1 MTCEIYREAIS
12 AEMDGE
18 DPGLDQRL
26 VDAHLRRCASCRAF
40 AVDAADLKSALR
52 FTRVDAPDLAAPIVA
67 RALDDWDRRWLTL
80 PVRLGLVFVG
90 AGQLALAVPGLLYGS
105 DDGAPIHIAHEIG
118 SWDLA
123 LAVGFLF
130 AAWRP
135 LRAVGLLPLVAVL
148 SFCLG
153 LTAVVDL
160 LHGRAV
166 AVLETSHLLEL
177 VGTLLLWLLVH
188 PLARRAPARPPKV
201 TVAS

>member
-52 FTRVDAPDLAAPIVA
+52 FARVDAPDLAAPIVA

-105 DDGAPIHIAHEIG
+105 DDGAHFRRE
-118 SWDLA
+118 
-123 LAVGFLF
+123 
-130 AAWRP
+130 
-135 LRAVGLLPLVAVL
+135 
-148 SFCLG
+148 LG
-153 LTAVVDL
+153 
-160 LHGRAV
+160 
-166 AVLETSHLLEL
+166 
-177 VGTLLLWLLVH
+177 
-188 PLARRAPARPPKV
+188 
-201 TVAS
+201 

>member
-1 MTCEIYREAIS
+1 MTCDIYREAIS

-40 AVDAADLKSALR
+40 AVEAADLKSALR
-52 FTRVDAPDLAAPIVA
+52 FGRIDAPDLTAPIVA

-105 DDGAPIHIAHEIG
+105 DDGAPIHVAHEIG

-135 LRAVGLLPLVAVL
+135 LRAVGLLPFVAVL

-188 PLARRAPARPPKV
+188 PLARRARVRPPKV

>member
-18 DPGLDQRL
+18 DPGLDRRL

-52 FTRVDAPDLAAPIVA
+52 FGRVDAPDLAAPIVA

-105 DDGAPIHIAHEIG
+105 DDGAPIHITHEIG

-135 LRAVGLLPLVAVL
+135 LRAVGLLPFVAVL

-188 PLARRAPARPPKV
+188 PLARRASARPPKV